1 MPRWEAA
8 DRIIT
13 GTTLGEHDRLRGPFG
28 DNADT
33 RVPVRPGRAAS
44 APPLFIRYATR
55 CPTVTSPAP
64 SPYDVETATTESS
77 AM

>member
-1 MPRWEAA
+1 MPGGEAA

-33 RVPVRPGRAAS
+33 QMPVRPGHAAS
-44 APPLFIRYATR
+44 APTLFIGYATR
-55 CPTVTSPAP
+55 CPTGASPDPAGIN
-64 SPYDVETATTESS
+64 TG
-77 AM
+77 

>member
-13 GTTLGEHDRLRGPFG
+13 GTTLGEHERLRGPFG

-33 RVPVRPGRAAS
+33 QVPVRPGHAAS
-44 APPLFIRYATR
+44 APTLFNRYATR
-55 CPTVTSPAP
+55 CPTGTSPDP
-64 SPYDVETATTESS
+64 VCINTG
-77 AM
+77 